1 MQITSKKNLQE
12 VVKNEVYDIN
22 FGTIKKGSDT
32 EVIINFQ
39 DVNHVSVSKSCGCTM
54 PTIELLPEGGFN
66 LKIIYDNNKIGVINQ
81 FVIEKVVNTEKKQLS
96 ITFNLKGT
104 ILE

>member
-1 MQITSKKNLQE
+1 MQITSKRNLQE
-12 VVKNEVYDIN
+12 VVKNEVYNID

-32 EVIINFQ
+32 EVIISFK
-39 DVNHVSVSKSCGCTM
+39 DVNHVAVSKSCGCTM

-66 LKIIYDNNKIGVINQ
+66 LRIVYDNNKIGVINQ
-81 FVIEKVVNTEKKQLS
+81 YVIEKVLNAENKQLS

-104 ILE
+104 ILQ

>member
-22 FGTIKKGSDT
+22 FGTISKGSDT
-32 EVIINFQ
+32 EIIINFK
-39 DVNHVSVSKSCGCTM
+39 DVSHVAVAKSCGCTM

-66 LKIIYDNNKIGVINQ
+66 LKITYDNNKIGVINQ
-81 FVIEKVVNTEKKQLS
+81 FVVETVIDTENKQS
-96 ITFNLKGT
+96 QITFNLKGT

>member
-12 VVKNEVYDIN
+12 IVKESVYDMH
-22 FGTIKKGSDT
+22 FGTLKKGSDT
-32 EVIINFQ
+32 EFIINFKGA
-39 DVNHVSVSKSCGCTM
+39 NHLSVSKSCGCTM

-66 LKIIYDNNKIGVINQ
+66 LKVVYDKNKVGVINQ
-81 FVIEKVVNTEKKQLS
+81 YILEKVVNTENKEVT

-104 ILE
+104 IIE

>member
-1 MQITSKKNLQE
+1 MQITSKKNLLE
-12 VVKNEVYDIN
+12 VVKNEVYNIN

-32 EVIINFQ
+32 EFIINFQ
-39 DVNHVSVSKSCGCTM
+39 DVNHISVSKSCGCTM
-54 PTIELLPEGGFN
+54 PVVELLPGGGFN
-66 LKIIYDNNKIGVINQ
+66 LKITYDNNKIGVINQ
-81 FVIEKVVNTEKKQLS
+81 FVIEKVINTENKQLS

>member
-1 MQITSKKNLQE
+1 MQITSKKNLLE

-32 EVIINFQ
+32 EVIINFK
-39 DVNHVSVSKSCGCTM
+39 DVNHINVSKSCGCTM

-66 LKIIYDNNKIGVINQ
+66 LKIVYDNKKVGVINQ
-81 FVIEKVVNTEKKQLS
+81 FVIEKVVNTENQQLS